1 MRVVRDQIGCPTWAR
16 MIAQATAFAL
26 RQVTQSADRSAFIG
40 AYHLAASGSTS
51 WHGFASRIIDLMPEA
66 DRKCREIEGITTA
79 EYPTPSKRPAN
90 SVLNCDKLQ
99 VTFGLRLPDW
109 ETSLRQVLDKP

>member
-1 MRVVRDQIGCPTWAR
+1 
-16 MIAQATAFAL
+16 
-26 RQVTQSADRSAFIG
+26 
-40 AYHLAASGSTS
+40 
-51 WHGFASRIIDLMPEA
+51 MPEA

-79 EYPTPSKRPAN
+79 EYPTPSKRPAY

-99 VTFGLRLPDW
+99 ATFGLRLPDW